1 MTLITKLFNFV
12 LFMTSK
18 YNIDESHGISHSMN
32 VLHNAYNIY
41 ENEKLINPQLFA
53 QEKIIMVSAVLHD
66 LCDKKYMD
74 ETEGICMIEEFLEDK
89 MDKPEIDITKQ
100 IISTMSYSTVK
111 KNGFPELGI
120 YQHAYHIVREADLL
134 DAYDFDRCMLYNIH
148 KLNGDIEQAY
158 VDGFNLFR
166 NRVFKHKEHGL
177 LITDYSIK
185 QSSILEI
192 NALNR
197 IDTWRKM
204 LVRPMLQ

>member
-32 VLHNAYNIY
+32 VLHNAHNIY
-41 ENEKLINPQLFA
+41 ENEKLVNPQLFA

-74 ETEGICMIEEFLEDK
+74 QSEGIYMIEEFLEDK
-89 MDKPEIDITKQ
+89 MDKTEIDITKQ

-158 VDGFNLFR
+158 IDGFNLFR

-185 QSSILEI
+185 QSNILEI

>member
-1 MTLITKLFNFV
+1 MTLMTKLFNFV
-12 LFMTSK
+12 LLMTAK

-41 ENEKLINPQLFA
+41 ESEKLINPQLFA

-74 ETEGICMIEEFLEDK
+74 ETEGIYMIEEFLEDK
-89 MDKPEIDITKQ
+89 MDKTEIDITKQ

-111 KNGFPELGI
+111 KHGFPKLGL

-204 LVRPMLQ
+204 LVRPILQ

>member
-1 MTLITKLFNFV
+1 
-12 LFMTSK
+12 MTSK

-111 KNGFPELGI
+111 KNGFPKLGV

-134 DAYDFDRCMLYNIH
+134 AAYDFDRCMLYNIH
-148 KLNGDIEQAY
+148 RLNGNIEHAY
-158 VDGFNLFR
+158 IDAYQLFR
-166 NRVFKHKEHGL
+166 NRVFKHREDGL
-177 LITDYSIK
+177 LNTDYSIK
-185 QSSILEI
+185 QSMVLET
-192 NALNR
+192 NALERMN
-197 IDTWRKM
+197 TWRKIINK
-204 LVRPMLQ
+204 PILQ

>member
-1 MTLITKLFNFV
+1 MTLMTKLFNFV
-12 LFMTSK
+12 LLMTAK

-41 ENEKLINPQLFA
+41 ESEKSINPQLFA

-66 LCDKKYMD
+66 LCDKKYMN
-74 ETEGICMIEEFLEDK
+74 ETQGIYMIEEFLEDK
-89 MDKPEIDITKQ
+89 MDKTEIDITKQ

-111 KNGFPELGI
+111 KNGFPKLGI

-158 VDGFNLFR
+158 IDGIDLFQ
-166 NRVFKHKEHGL
+166 NRVFKHKEDGL

-185 QSSILEI
+185 QSNILEI

-204 LVRPMLQ
+204 LVRPILQ

>member
-12 LFMTSK
+12 LFMTAK

-32 VLHNAYNIY
+32 VLHNAHNIY

-74 ETEGICMIEEFLEDK
+74 ETEGIYMIEEFLEDK
-89 MDKPEIDITKQ
+89 MDKNEIDITKQ

-111 KNGFPELGI
+111 KNGFPKLGI

-134 DAYDFDRCMLYNIH
+134 AAYDIDRCVIFGMYID
-148 KLNGDIEQAY
+148 KLNYIDAEKRAITLFSARVLTY
-158 VDGFNLFR
+158 ITDNLF
-166 NRVFKHKEHGL
+166 
-177 LITDYSIK
+177 ITDYSKSKSKHLHIEAILKLENIK
-185 QSSILEI
+185 
-192 NALNR
+192 
-197 IDTWRKM
+197 KHFF
-204 LVRPMLQ
+204 